1 MKFKAIVSSIIICL
15 FCSIAVSQE
24 EDSDDLLLM
33 IPAIISSVT
42 PSTPPPPPPPTG
54 LDKVK
59 ELAGVFKFF
68 WEAAGTDIE
77 FTEYFRFNRSSASA
91 TSDPTIFT
99 IEGDS
104 ALSEAFSLEW
114 CDGEFLGSYSTE
126 EKLYLIVC
134 DWGFPDTDLGSVYAF
149 DSISN
154 SFAFEHFFYTPSIA
168 DIAVDSG
175 SSGIATRLA
184 NGKLAPDSKLN
195 SKEHI
200 KLIENRLIEAFQTTQ
215 QNKANAKNASVHKYQ
230 KQLNAM
236 LEQHLQQ

>member
-1 MKFKAIVSSIIICL
+1 M
-15 FCSIAVSQE
+15 
-24 EDSDDLLLM
+24 LLM

-42 PSTPPPPPPPTG
+42 PSTPPPPPPPAPTG

-77 FTEYFRFNRSSASA
+77 FTEYFRFKRSSASA

-154 SFAFEHFFYTPSIA
+154 SFAFVHFFYTPSIA

-184 NGKLAPDSKLN
+184 NGKLSNDKQATQPDSKIN
-195 SKEHI
+195 SQEHI
-200 KLIENRLIEAFQTTQ
+200 NLIEKRLIEVFQATQ
-215 QNKANAKNASVHKYQ
+215 LNKADAKNPSVHKYQ
-230 KQLNAM
+230 KQLNVM